1 MRSSPACPVI
11 ATSGAPSSVASATPV
26 RRLVAPGPSVA
37 RQTPGYD
44 VSRPETSAMN
54 AAPCSWR
61 TTTCVILEL
70 SASARPSASVSSPGS
85 ANTWRTP
92 SFSRHATTSCATFIV
107 ASLFGVRDL
116 RCHGRGSD
124 PDGLDVDE
132 LTDPEAR
139 ELAAIADLLRAAERQ
154 PRIGGDHPVDEDRAR
169 LDATREGP
177 RSLQIGGPERRAEA
191 VRRGVRDP
199 HRLVGIVDG
208 EERGDRTE
216 RLFLQDRH
224 LLGHAGE
231 QRRLVEPALPGAALP
246 ADHDARTH
254 PDGAL
259 DLSLERVAQVLARE
273 RADLRR
279 RIERVADAQRA
290 DRVGEAALELGGDRR
305 FHEEPFR
312 RDARLPGILEARP
325 HRRRD

>member
-132 LTDPEAR
+132 LADPEAR
-139 ELAAIADLLRAAERQ
+139 ELAAMSTLLRAAERQ
-154 PRIGGDHPVDEDRAR
+154 PRIGRDHPVDEDRAR
-169 LDATREGP
+169 FDAARQRPGALE
-177 RSLQIGGPERRAEA
+177 IGGPERRAEA
-191 VRRGVRDP
+191 LRRAVRAP
-199 HRLVGIVDG
+199 HRPGATPG
-208 EERGDRTE
+208 REGSGDRTE
-216 RLFLQDRH
+216 RLLLPDGH
-224 LLGHAGE
+224 LFGGAGGPG
-231 QRRLVEPALPGAALP
+231 RLVEPALPGAALP
-246 ADHDARTH
+246 A
-254 PDGAL
+254 
-259 DLSLERVAQVLARE
+259 
-273 RADLRR
+273 
-279 RIERVADAQRA
+279 
-290 DRVGEAALELGGDRR
+290 
-305 FHEEPFR
+305 
-312 RDARLPGILEARP
+312 
-325 HRRRD
+325 